1 MLTKVRSV
9 GIYVSDQQRALDF
22 YTQVLGCTLVS
33 DQPMG
38 PGADAPRWIEVR
50 LPQDDTLL
58 ILFTPQGQEDR
69 IGQFSNVLFHCDD
82 IEQTHRELTARGVEF
97 AEAPRKEFWGWWAVF
112 KDPDG
117 NSYGLGQRG
126 E

>member
-1 MLTKVRSV
+1 MRIPIIALRVL
-9 GIYVSDQQRALDF
+9 DQQRALDF
-22 YTQVLGCTLVS
+22 YTNVLGCTLVS

-117 NSYGLGQRG
+117 NTYGIGQRG
-126 E
+126 D